1 MAPSRT
7 FRARSR
13 RILRADQIPKNM
25 NLTNEAI
32 LALLLELK
40 ADMAGLKRDV
50 AALKAADEAIIAKIE
65 VLNNKINILAEV
77 LNVI

>member
-32 LALLLELK
+32 LALLLEIRAEL
-40 ADMAGLKRDV
+40 AELKRDV
-50 AALKAADEAIIAKIE
+50 AELKAADEAMADRVRLIDRK
-65 VLNNKINILAEV
+65 LTDLAEEMGM
-77 LNVI
+77 I